1 MSKVNDGEVNVNKLR
16 ELCNEFAA
24 NRDSLLGIY
33 ACGKNNGGYYVV
45 GEAWKFIE
53 AFYNILERGLQP
65 DAEEHIQHVA
75 LSIVEGIK
83 KLIRTNSQSAN
94 TFVESIS
101 PEDVVDDDEDE
112 LDLSSA
118 QCMNCKD
125 LVACIKKSFANI
137 GIDVDIKVKNDRR
150 KFIIGGSDVAS

>member
-1 MSKVNDGEVNVNKLR
+1 MNRLNDCEENVKKLSD
-16 ELCNEFAA
+16 LCEEFAA
-24 NRDSLLGIY
+24 DRDSLLGIY
-33 ACGKNNGGYYVV
+33 ACGKSNGGYYVV

-53 AFYNILERGLQP
+53 AFYNILERGLNP
-65 DAEEHIQHVA
+65 DAEEHIQRVA
-75 LSIVEGIK
+75 FSIVDGIK

-94 TFVESIS
+94 TFVEAIS

-118 QCMNCKD
+118 QCMNCKE

-150 KFIIGGSDVAS
+150 KFVIGGSDVAS

>member
-1 MSKVNDGEVNVNKLR
+1 MSKTNDGKVNANKLL

-24 NRDSLLGIY
+24 DRDSLLGIY
-33 ACGKNNGGYYVV
+33 ACGENNGGYYVV
-45 GEAWKFIE
+45 GDAWKFIE
-53 AFYNILERGLQP
+53 AFYNILERGLNP
-65 DAEEHIQHVA
+65 DADEHVQHVA
-75 LSIVEGIK
+75 FSIVEGIK

-94 TFVESIS
+94 TFVEAIS
-101 PEDVVDDDEDE
+101 QEDVVDDDEDE

-137 GIDVDIKVKNDRR
+137 GVDIDIKVNNDRR
-150 KFIIGGSDVAS
+150 KFVIGGSDVAS